1 MKRILSAF
9 CAAMLVMFV
18 FALPVN
24 ASEAGTETAAEY
36 HHVLD
41 RDGSLSDSDRQSA
54 EEAAKAVL
62 EKNGVDL
69 FVYLSKKEMPEPNE
83 TGGSIY
89 QSYAATD
96 ASVVL
101 MVDKKGAYIRT
112 YGRAEDIFTKDELK
126 LILKQVKKQEKTSA
140 KCLKFIELTGDSLT
154 EKGVLPIPEGRKLPR
169 LVDDAGLLSQSEKY
183 NLISSLDSIS
193 ENRQLDVV
201 VVTKNSLAGKTV
213 EQYADDFFDYNGYGY
228 GENDDGILL
237 LLSMDTREW
246 AISTYGRAIQIFTDS
261 EQQYITDSFLPY
273 LSEGNYYQG
282 FYRFA
287 ELCDNAIEEYNANG
301 NSRYSGNDKPP
312 FDLPVAIVG
321 SIVVGLIIGLIV
333 ALALKSQLTSVKPQA
348 MATAYARPGSLRLT
362 EKNDLF
368 LYHNITRVA
377 RPKETSS
384 SSGRRSS
391 GGGHSSTHVSSSG
404 RSHGGSHGHF

>member
-62 EKNGVDL
+62 EKTGVDL

-237 LLSMDTREW
+237 LPSMETREW
-246 AISTYGRAIQIFTDS
+246 AIST
-261 EQQYITDSFLPY
+261 
-273 LSEGNYYQG
+273 
-282 FYRFA
+282 
-287 ELCDNAIEEYNANG
+287 
-301 NSRYSGNDKPP
+301 
-312 FDLPVAIVG
+312 
-321 SIVVGLIIGLIV
+321 
-333 ALALKSQLTSVKPQA
+333 
-348 MATAYARPGSLRLT
+348 
-362 EKNDLF
+362 
-368 LYHNITRVA
+368 
-377 RPKETSS
+377 
-384 SSGRRSS
+384 
-391 GGGHSSTHVSSSG
+391 
-404 RSHGGSHGHF
+404 